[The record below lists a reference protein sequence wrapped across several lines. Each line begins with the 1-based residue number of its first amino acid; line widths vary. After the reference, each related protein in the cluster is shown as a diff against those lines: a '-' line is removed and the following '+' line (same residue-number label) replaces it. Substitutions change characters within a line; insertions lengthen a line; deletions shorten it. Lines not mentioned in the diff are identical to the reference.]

1 MTYLLDTNVISEIM
15 RRDPNP
21 QVFSWFTEL
30 NAVPTSVICLE
41 ELVFGLRRRSLYKKE
56 AWLRRLL
63 TDKGCVYLVSDSA
76 AHWSGQRRAAA
87 ELQGVTVHQADA
99 LIAACAWEH
108 GLVLATR
115 NTRDFE
121 SLGIALFNPF
131 A

>member
-1 MTYLLDTNVISEIM
+1 MTYLLDTNVISEVM

-21 QVFSWFTEL
+21 HVFSWFSTL
-30 NAVPTSVICLE
+30 SSIRTSVICLE
-41 ELVFGLRRRSLYKKE
+41 ELVYGLRRRSLYAKE

-63 TDKGCVYLVSDSA
+63 ADRGRVYPVSDNAS
-76 AHWSGQRRAAA
+76 HWSGERRATA
-87 ELQGVTVHQADA
+87 ELQGIKVHQADA

-115 NTRDFE
+115 NTKDFE